1 MIPVTIIDM
10 AGLILYFIVFQQFNK
25 GQTVGKKIMNI
36 ICAKE
41 IIKTKIINLQ
51 GSLVKPNCSD
61 TLTSAL
67 VEYLDLQIIQ

>member
-1 MIPVTIIDM
+1 
-10 AGLILYFIVFQQFNK
+10 
-25 GQTVGKKIMNI
+25 MNI

-41 IIKTKIINLQ
+41 MIKTKIINLQ
-51 GSLVKPNCSD
+51 CSLVKPNCSD

>member
-1 MIPVTIIDM
+1 
-10 AGLILYFIVFQQFNK
+10 
-25 GQTVGKKIMNI
+25 MNI